1 MKAGLAEN
9 KWIVERLEVGMLM
22 VGCYIVGWKATGDAI
37 VIDPGDE
44 ADRILD
50 RVKELGLK
58 VVAVV
63 NTHGHGDHIGGNS
76 EIARKTGAPIWIG
89 EKDAPMLIDKMK
101 NLSEPVGMPVTSPPA
116 DRLLKEGDV
125 VQVGDGE
132 LKVLEAP
139 GHSLGSILLV
149 GDGIVFVGDVLFA
162 GSIGRTDFPNGSLET
177 LLKMIREKIFPL
189 GDDFIVCPGHGPE
202 TTVGEEKRG
211 NFFLQP
217 GFNPGMY
224 M

>member
-1 MKAGLAEN
+1 MNLEIADN
-9 KWIVERLEVGMLM
+9 NWVIERLEVGMLG
-22 VGCYIVGWKATGDAI
+22 VGCYIVGWKPTGDAI
-37 VIDPGDE
+37 IIDPGDE

-50 RVKELGLK
+50 RVDELGLK
-58 VVAVV
+58 VIAVV

-76 EIARKTGAPIWIG
+76 EIVRKTGVPILIG
-89 EKDAPMLIDKMK
+89 EKDAPMLTDKMK

-116 DRLLKEGDV
+116 DRLLREGDV
-125 VQVGDGE
+125 IKIGNGE

-139 GHSLGSILLV
+139 GHSLGSVILV
-149 GDGIVFVGDVLFA
+149 GDGIAFVGDVLFA
-162 GSIGRTDFPNGSLET
+162 GSIGRTDFPSGSLDM

-202 TTVGEEKRG
+202 TTVGNEKRS

-217 GFNPGMY
+217 GFDPCMY